1 MLRTLR
7 NCIYLAVFVLL
18 TSGSCLASPV
28 NLNLNF
34 TDGVS
39 WLIPFSSGGISF
51 TNNNVFVY
59 FEPGPVETDVLSG
72 HTSYTTYGPGGSVNI
87 YANGV
92 EYTGAF
98 TSADSVWSIGTVL
111 ETVMFGGSFTLNG
124 FTGLGSLGVAEN
136 SCPNEPGECFITEG
150 GLSFSGTQT
159 PEPGSL
165 LLMLSGAGILTAL
178 ARRRI
183 LA

>member
-7 NCIYLAVFVLL
+7 NCTYLAVFVLL
-18 TSGSCLASPV
+18 TSGSCLASPL

-34 TDGVS
+34 TNGSS
-39 WLIPFSSGGISF
+39 WLAPDSSSGGISF
-51 TNNNVFVY
+51 PNDNVSVDFVAGPLESAFSAGHS
-59 FEPGPVETDVLSG
+59 FEETFG
-72 HTSYTTYGPGGSVNI
+72 RGGSVNI
-87 YANGV
+87 DVNGI

-98 TSADSVWSIGTVL
+98 TSANAQGSLSDVS
-111 ETVMFGGSFTLNG
+111 FGGSFTLNG
-124 FTGLGSLGVAEN
+124 FTGGGSLSVEEDF
-136 SCPNEPGECFITEG
+136 CPYEPGGCDISTG
-150 GLSFSGTQT
+150 ALGFSGTQT

-165 LLMLSGAGILTAL
+165 LLMLSGIGILTAL

>member
-7 NCIYLAVFVLL
+7 NCTYLAVFVLL
-18 TSGSCLASPV
+18 TSGSCLAGPL

-34 TDGVS
+34 TNGVS
-39 WLIPFSSGGISF
+39 WLGSDSSGSISF
-51 TNNNVFVY
+51 TNASVY
-59 FEPGPVETDVLSG
+59 FEPGPVETDFSSG
-72 HTSYTTYGPGGSVNI
+72 HSFQTTFGPGGAVDIYVNGI
-87 YANGV
+87 

-98 TSADSVWSIGTVL
+98 TSANAQGSLSDVW
-111 ETVMFGGSFTLNG
+111 FGGSFTLNG
-124 FTGLGSLGVAEN
+124 FTGGGSLSVEEDF
-136 SCPNEPGECFITEG
+136 CPYEPGGCDITTG
-150 GLSFSGTQT
+150 DLSFSGTQT

-165 LLMLSGAGILTAL
+165 LLMLSGVGILTAL